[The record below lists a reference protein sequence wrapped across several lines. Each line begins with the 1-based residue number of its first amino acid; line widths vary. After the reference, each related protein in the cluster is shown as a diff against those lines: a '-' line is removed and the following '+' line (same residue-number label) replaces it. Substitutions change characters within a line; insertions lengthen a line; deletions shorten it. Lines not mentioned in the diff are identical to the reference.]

1 MAQKTTI
8 GKNHLWNAYQSAEP
22 LKRDEVLLELKK
34 LNLYRHFQ
42 TVASKEGH
50 DLKMAKA
57 PLRDIFL
64 KVMPET
70 AHLFGIH
77 RVPEQTQALS

>member
-1 MAQKTTI
+1 MRTVEDLSK
-8 GKNHLWNAYQSAEP
+8 GKNALWDEYVNAVPHKHAQI
-22 LKRDEVLLELKK
+22 LFELKQAG
-34 LNLYRHFQ
+34 LYRHWQ

-70 AHLFGIH
+70 AHYFG
-77 RVPEQTQALS
+77 VTLNS